1 MACAS
6 SCQTK
11 DHGSYGACL
20 RSKNLAT
27 VGLET
32 TAPSFGMTRQ
42 KAFDKETNLYG
53 DTVAQGIQPDSTQT
67 KDIRAALDKSDQ
79 FGRPYR
85 ADL

>member
-1 MACAS
+1 MSCAS

-11 DHGSYGACL
+11 DHRSYGACL

-32 TAPSFGMTRQ
+32 TGPSFGMSRQ
-42 KAFDKETNLYG
+42 KEFEKETNLYG

-67 KDIRAALDKSDQ
+67 KDIRAALDKSDA
-79 FGRPYR
+79 FGKPYR
-85 ADL
+85 GDL

>member
-1 MACAS
+1 
-6 SCQTK
+6 
-11 DHGSYGACL
+11 L

-32 TAPSFGMTRQ
+32 TGPSFGTTRQ
-42 KAFDKETNLYG
+42 KAFEKETQLYG
-53 DTVAQGIQPDSTQT
+53 DTVAQGIQPETTST

-79 FGRPYR
+79 FGRPFR

>member
-1 MACAS
+1 MSCAS
-6 SCQTK
+6 SCTTQ

-32 TAPSFGMTRQ
+32 TGPSFGMSRQ

-79 FGRPYR
+79 FGKPYR
-85 ADL
+85 GDL

>member
-1 MACAS
+1 MSCAS
-6 SCQTK
+6 SCQNGP
-11 DHGSYGACL
+11 HASYGACL
-20 RSKNLAT
+20 RQQGLAV

-79 FGRPYR
+79 FNKPYR
-85 ADL
+85 GDL

>member
-1 MACAS
+1 MSCAS

-11 DHGSYGACL
+11 DHSSYGSCL

-32 TAPSFGMTRQ
+32 TGPSFGMTRQ
-42 KAFDKETNLYG
+42 KAFDKETQLYG
-53 DTVAQGIQPDSTQT
+53 DTVAQGIQPETTQT

-79 FGRPYR
+79 FNKPYR
-85 ADL
+85 GDL